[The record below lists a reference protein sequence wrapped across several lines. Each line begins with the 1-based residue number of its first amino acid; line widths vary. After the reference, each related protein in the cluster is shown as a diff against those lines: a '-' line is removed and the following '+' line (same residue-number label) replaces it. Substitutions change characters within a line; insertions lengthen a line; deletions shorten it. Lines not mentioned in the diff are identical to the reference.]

1 MGSAPDPD
9 TGDPP
14 DISQALKLLATLIAR
29 AHRTHLTGAK
39 RDLPDGSRH
48 DPDEVKGNLGD
59 ADKEGS

>member
-29 AHRTHLTGAK
+29 AHRSHLTGA
-39 RDLPDGSRH
+39 RRELLDGSQN
-48 DPDEVKGNLGD
+48 DQGEVERNLGD